1 MQYMKLYESFHKYVM
16 CIYGIIKGD
25 EGGLFV
31 TKLTLESP
39 AFKRVSK
46 NLSLENF
53 HIDKSLA
60 LQALDVIN
68 SKKTLTP
75 TMIRE
80 ALNAKV

>member
-1 MQYMKLYESFHKYVM
+1 M
-16 CIYGIIKGD
+16 
-25 EGGLFV
+25 

-53 HIDKSLA
+53 QIDKSLA
-60 LQALDVIN
+60 LQALEVIN
-68 SKKTLTP
+68 SKKKLTP
-75 TMIRE
+75 SMIRE